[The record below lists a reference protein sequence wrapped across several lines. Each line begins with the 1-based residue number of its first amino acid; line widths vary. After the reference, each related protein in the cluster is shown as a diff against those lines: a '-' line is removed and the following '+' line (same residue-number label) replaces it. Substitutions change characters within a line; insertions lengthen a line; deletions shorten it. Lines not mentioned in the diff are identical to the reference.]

1 MQDNKSRFEMQARSL
16 CRRVLDHGTL
26 TGDAQCLAVIVL
38 ELLDERRREA
48 EASRDLGARVDVS
61 DDHRGSAP
69 ARDIA
74 CRAGALRGRIVHQQ
88 GQGKGDSQ

>member
-48 EASRDLGARVDVS
+48 QASCDLGARVDVQ
-61 DDHRGSAP
+61 DDYGGSAP

-74 CRAGALRGRIVHQQ
+74 CRAGSIRRGSLHFPQQ
-88 GQGKGDSQ
+88 AKGDSQ

>member
-1 MQDNKSRFEMQARSL
+1 MHERQARSL

-26 TGDAQCLAVIVL
+26 TGDAECLAVIVL

-48 EASRDLGARVDVS
+48 EASRDLGARVDVQ

-69 ARDIA
+69 ARYIA
-74 CRAGALRGRIVHQQ
+74 CRAGSLRGRGIHHPQQ
-88 GQGKGDSQ
+88 AEGDA